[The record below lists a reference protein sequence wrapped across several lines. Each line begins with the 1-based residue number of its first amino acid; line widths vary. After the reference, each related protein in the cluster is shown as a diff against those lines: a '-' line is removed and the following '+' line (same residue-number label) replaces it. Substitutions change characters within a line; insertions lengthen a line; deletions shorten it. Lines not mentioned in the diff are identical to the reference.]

1 MSLNDR
7 AVAVIRTAVP
17 VLVGSLIAWLT
28 SLIPAVAD
36 VLAWIDTNLGGVL
49 GAPAVELLKLG
60 AVAVVITA
68 YYAVV
73 RWLSPRWPWLEAL
86 LGSTRTPAVYVMP
99 ADSYNVQA
107 VADAVAS
114 DSSVTNAAQEA
125 VDKAIA
131 DRHDD
136 PHDRDQ

>member
-1 MSLNDR
+1 MTLNDR

-49 GAPAVELLKLG
+49 GAPAVELLTLG

-68 YYAVV
+68 YYALV
-73 RWLSPRWPWLEAL
+73 RWLSPQWPWLERL
-86 LGSTRTPAVYVMP
+86 LGSP
-99 ADSYNVQA
+99 
-107 VADAVAS
+107 
-114 DSSVTNAAQEA
+114 
-125 VDKAIA
+125 KAPTDYA
-131 DRHDD
+131 
-136 PHDRDQ
+136 PPTGPGLP